1 MKCRRAW
8 RGPDKAQARAQGW
21 PRLALVWPP
30 GWLPSAPLLTPASL
44 RKNKILG
51 FYPVQFREYLL
62 YNFSEIQKQQKT
74 GTGTA
79 ALVNRLVPEKC

>member
-1 MKCRRAW
+1 M
-8 RGPDKAQARAQGW
+8 GPDRGQARAQGW
-21 PRLALVWPP
+21 PRLTLVWPR
-30 GWLPSAPLLTPASL
+30 GWLPSVPLLAPASL
-44 RKNKILG
+44 RKNKTQG
-51 FYPVQFREYLL
+51 FCPVQFREYLL